1 MNGAYRQIISKTAG
15 FPAVLPQFE
24 ENRMKEKNYSAFNSF
39 VGEYLSKLGIKTDKM
54 RYKLDGFLW
63 NQKKVNEK

>member
-1 MNGAYRQIISKTAG
+1 
-15 FPAVLPQFE
+15 
-24 ENRMKEKNYSAFNSF
+24 MKEKNYSAFNSF

-54 RYKLDGFLW
+54 RYKFDRFLW